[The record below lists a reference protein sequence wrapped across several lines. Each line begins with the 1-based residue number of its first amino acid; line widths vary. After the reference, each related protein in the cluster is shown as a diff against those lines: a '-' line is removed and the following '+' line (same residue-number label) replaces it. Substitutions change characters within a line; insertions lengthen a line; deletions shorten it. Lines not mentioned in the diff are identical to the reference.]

1 MTMIAMTMLPVMVVV
16 WWRVWVVEVEVEVL
30 GGDWSRQ

>member
-1 MTMIAMTMLPVMVVV
+1 MVVV

>member
-16 WWRVWVVEVEVEVL
+16 WWRVWVVEVEVL